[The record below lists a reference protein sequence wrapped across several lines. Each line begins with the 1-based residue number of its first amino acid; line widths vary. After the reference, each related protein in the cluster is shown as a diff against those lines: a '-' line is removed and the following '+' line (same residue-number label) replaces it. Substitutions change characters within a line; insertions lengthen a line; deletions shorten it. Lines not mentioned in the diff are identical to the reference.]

1 MKSNSI
7 AVTIPEMNKA
17 LDLVERTVQTI
28 GYSDEFAAKT
38 RLLTEELINGNRA
51 IIEDVNASLW
61 VETNDQNM
69 EIHLRL
75 DGGLSASTRKKL
87 AELSLSK
94 CSEPSEGIIS
104 RIRAFF
110 SDTFMEQAEGY
121 TPMFWIDDEIKNELF
136 VPYSVLSDHQQRR
149 VTDYDGMSEAEKN
162 VMMGLADDVTVCAF
176 PKHAELVVAK
186 KLPVVNAQ
194 AGA

>member
-1 MKSNSI
+1 MKSDSI
-7 AVTIPEMNKA
+7 EVTIPEMNKA
-17 LDLVERTVQTI
+17 LDLVERTVKTI
-28 GYSDEFAAKT
+28 GYSDEFADKT
-38 RLLTEELINGNRA
+38 RLLTEELILGNRA

-75 DGGLSASTRKKL
+75 EGGLGASTRKKL
-87 AELSLSK
+87 AALSLSK
-94 CSEPSEGIIS
+94 CTEPAEGIIS

-121 TPMFWIDDEIKNELF
+121 TPMFWIDDEVRNERF
-136 VPYSVLSDHQQRR
+136 VPYSVLNDSQQRR
-149 VTDYDGMSEAEKN
+149 VTDYEGMSEAEKN

-186 KLPVVNAQ
+186 KLPAVEAQ
-194 AGA
+194 AKA